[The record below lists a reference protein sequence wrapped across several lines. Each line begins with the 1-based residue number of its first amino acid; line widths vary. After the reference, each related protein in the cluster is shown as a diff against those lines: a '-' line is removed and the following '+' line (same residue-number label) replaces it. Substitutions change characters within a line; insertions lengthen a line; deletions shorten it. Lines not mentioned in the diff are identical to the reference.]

1 MKKLKIDFLFIICV
15 LIPTVFAFVYYA
27 FIASD
32 VYTSESSFIIRSPDR
47 QASSTGLNL
56 ILKSAGFSRAQD
68 DSYAVE
74 TFISSRDA
82 LKQLEASLPIKEAY
96 TSHDVDFISRFGSL
110 FSDQSFEAFYKYY
123 QNKVTIKTD
132 TTTAISS
139 LNVKAY
145 SPKTAYEINEQ
156 LLRMSEK
163 LINNINSNA
172 RKDLITFAQDEVRK
186 AELQANNAAQ
196 ALSQY
201 RNSNRVFNPE
211 GQSTQ
216 VLTQITKLQ
225 DQLVQTKMQLAQVQ
239 TLAPN
244 NAQIEPL
251 KVQIKVLEQEI
262 ENQKSNV
269 VGDKQSFSSQS
280 GNFARL
286 TLEKELAD
294 KQLAS
299 AMSSLEQAQNDAIRK
314 QLYLER
320 VAQPNIP
327 DAALEPKRLKDFISV
342 LLLGLISWGI
352 LSMLMAGAREH
363 KN

>member
-1 MKKLKIDFLFIICV
+1 MKKLKIDFLFILCV
-15 LIPTVFAFVYYA
+15 LIPSLFAIIYYG

-47 QASSTGLNL
+47 QSSSSGLNL
-56 ILKSAGFSRAQD
+56 ILRSAGFSRAQD

-74 TFISSRDA
+74 NFILSRDA
-82 LKQLEASLPIKEAY
+82 LKQLETTLSVKEKYAAKKV
-96 TSHDVDFISRFGSL
+96 DVLNRFGGML
-110 FSDQSFEAFYKYY
+110 QDQSFESFYKYY
-123 QNKVTIKTD
+123 LEKIAVKTD
-132 TTTAISS
+132 VTTAIST
-139 LNVKAY
+139 LTVKAY
-145 SPKTAYEINEQ
+145 DPKSAYQINEQ
-156 LLRMSEK
+156 LLRMGER

-172 RKDLITFAQDEVRK
+172 RRDLITFAQEEVRK
-186 AELQANNAAQ
+186 AEDNANKAGQ

-201 RNSNRVFNPE
+201 RNRNRVFNPE

-225 DQLVQTKMQLAQVQ
+225 DQLVQAKMQLAQLQNV
-239 TLAPN
+239 APDN
-244 NAQIEPL
+244 SQIEPL
-251 KVQIKVLEQEI
+251 KVQIRVLEQEI
-262 ENQKSNV
+262 QNQKSNV

-280 GNFARL
+280 ANFQRL

-294 KQLAS
+294 KQLAI
-299 AMSSLEQAQNDAIRK
+299 AITSLEQARNDAVRK

-327 DAALEPKRLKDFISV
+327 DAALEPKRLKGIIATI
-342 LLLGLISWGI
+342 LLGLITWGI
-352 LSMLMAGAREH
+352 LSMLLAGAREH